1 MVCIEEAHM
10 QALNK
15 TDWWKVQLGKYMK
28 YVCGSLSLS
37 VT

>member
-1 MVCIEEAHM
+1 M

-28 YVCGSLSLS
+28 YVCLLLAVKPSFCS
-37 VT
+37 VC